1 MNIAAYLQKQ
11 PRALLLIQAV
21 VLVLAI
27 GAVDF
32 QTGYEVSVYVFYS
45 IPIILAVW
53 FIGRNEGLLISVFS
67 AIVWSVADIVGRSY
81 QFDLERAWNM
91 TIQLSFFLFIVMGGA
106 ALKGQRDQSRTRAA
120 LLERFHTLAQISPVG
135 IFRVGLAGDLIYLN
149 ERWRRIAGLAL
160 DDPLPR
166 LWTDA
171 LHPDDRQGIWSEWL
185 RAVSGR
191 LQCEF
196 EASNEP
202 GA

>member
-45 IPIILAVW
+45 IPIILAAW

-91 TIQLSFFLFIVMGGA
+91 TIQLSFFLFIVMG
-106 ALKGQRDQSRTRAA
+106 
-120 LLERFHTLAQISPVG
+120 
-135 IFRVGLAGDLIYLN
+135 
-149 ERWRRIAGLAL
+149 
-160 DDPLPR
+160 
-166 LWTDA
+166 
-171 LHPDDRQGIWSEWL
+171 
-185 RAVSGR
+185 
-191 LQCEF
+191 
-196 EASNEP
+196 
-202 GA
+202 